1 MCVLFRYADPAIGLS
16 IFVIV
21 LHAIA
26 GMIAFQI
33 EIKENYGEEF
43 KKLLTWV
50 IIQRLFIF
58 LINFLREYKTT
69 VYAYCISEIIYGL
82 LVMAAVVEIN
92 RKIDKENKA
101 AMAEYQQK
109 SNQVK
114 PVPMPEIQR
123 VGF

>member
-1 MCVLFRYADPAIGLS
+1 M
-16 IFVIV
+16 
-21 LHAIA
+21 
-26 GMIAFQI
+26 
-33 EIKENYGEEF
+33 
-43 KKLLTWV
+43 